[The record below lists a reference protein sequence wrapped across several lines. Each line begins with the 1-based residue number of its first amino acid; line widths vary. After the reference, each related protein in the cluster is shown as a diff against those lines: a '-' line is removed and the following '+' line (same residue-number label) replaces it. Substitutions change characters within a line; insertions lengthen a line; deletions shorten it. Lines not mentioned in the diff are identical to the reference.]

1 MILKFPKRIEE
12 QIFKR
17 VINGNKGEGYK
28 TYFNRFKNAL
38 KTYNLNSTKI
48 VKEWLNVKSNT
59 NNN

>member
-28 TYFNRFKNAL
+28 TYFNRF
-38 KTYNLNSTKI
+38 
-48 VKEWLNVKSNT
+48 
-59 NNN
+59 